1 MNKSVNNVSIV
12 PPSIE
17 LLFNNEKLDLMKFL
31 CLLYAFSLKSN
42 RKIKVSELLFYYG
55 LVNFN
60 LRIVLEKN
68 TDETGIVVEPSIT
81 LYFRFQSKIQK
92 IILDIS
98 FLKFAI
104 LNGDLSKKLDEITL
118 KITPEGKS
126 IIEELDSPF
135 FKELTSNYVEVIDS
149 VKFTASNLKII
160 TEGE

>member
-1 MNKSVNNVSIV
+1 MNKSINNVSIV

-68 TDETGIVVEPSIT
+68 TDKTGIVVEPSIT

-98 FLKFAI
+98 FLKFAT

-118 KITPEGKS
+118 KITPKGKS

-149 VKFTASNLKII
+149 VKFKASNLKII

>member
-98 FLKFAI
+98 FLKFAT

>member
-1 MNKSVNNVSIV
+1 MNKSVNNHFTI

-42 RKIKVSELLFYYG
+42 RKIRVSELLFYYG

-60 LRIVLEKN
+60 LRMLLENN
-68 TDETGIVVEPSIT
+68 TSENNIAAEPSLT

-98 FLKFAI
+98 FLQFAI
-104 LNGDLSKKLDEITL
+104 VYGDLSKKLDEVTL
-118 KITPEGKS
+118 KITPEGIS
-126 IIEELDSPF
+126 ILEELDSPF
-135 FKELTSNYVEVIDS
+135 FRELTKNYSEVIDS
-149 VKFTASNLKII
+149 VKFTVSNFKII
-160 TEGE
+160 AEGE